1 LKVNEGLL
9 KEQQGK
15 RYKFL
20 TEQTDLFKHFINANE
35 NKKDGKKNPFA
46 AILEQAKAQKESG
59 GVSASGGDEDMQD
72 HRHAHRKS
80 EKEEDAELLVGDED
94 ESVLSGVVA
103 THFTES
109 PSYVKG
115 GTMRPY
121 QVEGLNWMISLYEN
135 GINGILADE
144 MGLGKTLQ
152 TLSLLGYLKFYR
164 EISGPHLLIVP
175 KSTLQ
180 NWLNESNRW
189 VPGLNSFIFHG
200 TKEERDVMIRE
211 RLNPSDF
218 DICITSYEMCL
229 LEKAALRKIPFRYI
243 VIDEAHRIKNEN
255 SSLSLIVREFHSTNR
270 MLITGTPLQNNL
282 HELWALLNFLLP
294 DIFSSSEDFDTWF
307 SKQEEE
313 EEEAADD
320 EGTDKATTAVTK
332 NKEQL
337 AAEAQVVKEEQELL
351 MQQLR
356 KLLQPFLLRR
366 LKADVEHSLLPKKEV
381 NLYVGLSQMQ
391 RNWYQKILERD
402 LEAVNGLSRGKE
414 GKTRLLNIVM
424 QLRKCSNHPY
434 LFDGAEPGP
443 PYTTDEH
450 LVENA
455 GKMQVLDK
463 LLQRLKANGSRVLL
477 FSQMSRMLDIFEDYC
492 TWRGYELCRI
502 DGQTAHCDRISAI
515 DEFNRPGSDK
525 FIFLLTTRAGGLG
538 INLATADI
546 VIMYDSDWNP
556 QVDLQAQ
563 DRAHRIGQLKQVC
576 VFRFI
581 TENTIEEKV
590 IERALQKLRLD
601 QLVIQQGR
609 MANANRPLSQD
620 EMLAMIRHGA
630 EKIFQG
636 ESGNGSGSGSGG
648 GGIDEAA
655 LEELLRRGEERTKEL
670 QGKYSNAGFDDLQRF
685 SVAEPNV
692 YQFEG
697 EDYRGAG
704 DASDHL
710 MNQHKFLLPARRER
724 RAVLESNLRAAGAIS
739 GGAHDRVPL
748 PRLPTLHD
756 FQFWPEGP
764 ELADLFRRETLHFQR
779 THGYRIPAPPGE
791 IESDERML
799 AREAEQRA
807 IDTAEPLSRAQETRK
822 VKLMSEGFS
831 DWTRRDFHAFLRGCE
846 KFGRGA
852 LAAISDEVESKSPA
866 EVRKYARVFWK
877 RVGELADCDRIVAAI
892 EKGETR
898 LIRSVTVQKLLD
910 AKVSLPDLSIPYPSL
925 TARGKQYTPEEDEF
939 LLRCV
944 QEFGFSTDPAI
955 LYPEIHKAILKS
967 PRFKFDFFLK
977 TRTPG
982 DLAKRSQKLISFL
995 EKEAAEIAND
1005 ADAAARKKRSA
1016 NKEPWEKLAEKAAHS
1031 AIHNLKSRQTRK

>member
-1 LKVNEGLL
+1 MKINEDLL
-9 KEQQGK
+9 QQQQAK

-20 TEQTDLFKHFINANE
+20 TEQTDLFKHFINV
-35 NKKDGKKNPFA
+35 KKDGKNPFA
-46 AILEQAKAQKESG
+46 AILEQVKAQHNQQTEAANEKTSR
-59 GVSASGGDEDMQD
+59 DN
-72 HRHAHRKS
+72 RHSQNHRKT
-80 EKEEDAELLVGDED
+80 EKEEDAELLVRVDGAENEEGDD
-94 ESVLSGVVA
+94 MMI
-103 THFTES
+103 THFSES
-109 PSYVKG
+109 PAYVKG
-115 GTMRPY
+115 GVMRPY
-121 QVEGLNWMISLYEN
+121 QVEGLNWMINLYEN

-164 EISGPHLLIVP
+164 SISGPHLLIVP

-189 VPGLNSFIFHG
+189 IPDLNSFIFHG
-200 TKEERDVMIRE
+200 NKEERDVLIKE
-211 RLNPSDF
+211 RLNTLNF

-229 LEKAALRKIPFRYI
+229 LEKSVLRKIPFRYI

-294 DIFSSSEDFDTWF
+294 DIFSSADDFDTWF
-307 SKQEEE
+307 SKEE
-313 EEEAADD
+313 EEEAA
-320 EGTDKATTAVTK
+320 
-332 NKEQL
+332 
-337 AAEAQVVKEEQELL
+337 AAEEASVSNGESKPEVILTASSKEEKKAEQELL

-366 LKADVEHSLLPKKEV
+366 LKADVEHSLKPKKEV
-381 NLYVGLSQMQ
+381 NLYVGLSDMQ

-402 LEAVNGLSRGKE
+402 LEAVNGLSKGKE

-424 QLRKCSNHPY
+424 QLRKCANHPY

-443 PYTTDEH
+443 PYTTDFH
-450 LVENA
+450 LVENS
-455 GKMQVLDK
+455 GKMLVLDK

-492 TWRGYELCRI
+492 GWRGYECCRI
-502 DGQTAHCDRISAI
+502 DGQTAHTDRIDAI
-515 DEFNRPGSDK
+515 EEFNRPGSDK

-590 IERALQKLRLD
+590 IERALQKLSLD

-609 MANANRPLSQD
+609 MANANRALSQD

-630 EKIFQG
+630 EKIFQSEG
-636 ESGNGSGSGSGG
+636 MGWSSKAL
-648 GGIDEAA
+648 DEAA
-655 LEELLRRGEERTKEL
+655 LEELLKKGEERTKEL

-685 SVAEPNV
+685 SIAEPNV

-704 DASDHL
+704 EVQQSGF
-710 MNQHKFLLPARRER
+710 MMQQKFLLPSRRER
-724 RAVLESNLRAAGAIS
+724 KAVLESNLRAAVTGTVN
-739 GGAHDRVPL
+739 DRVPL
-748 PRLPTLHD
+748 PKLPTLHD
-756 FQFWPEGP
+756 FQFWPR
-764 ELADLFRRETLHFQR
+764 ELTDLFRKETLHYQKLQ
-779 THGYRIPAPPGE
+779 GYRIPAPPGE
-791 IESDERML
+791 IESDEQMK
-799 AREAEQRA
+799 AREAQQKA
-807 IDTAEPLSRAQETRK
+807 IDSAEPLSRAEETK
-822 VKLMSEGFS
+822 KSKLMTEGFS
-831 DWTRRDFHAFLRGCE
+831 DWSRRDFQAFVRGCE
-846 KFGRGA
+846 KHGRDA
-852 LAAISDEVESKSPA
+852 LSTIASEIDGKTLDEVK
-866 EVRKYARVFWK
+866 KYSRVFWK
-877 RVGELADCDRIVAAI
+877 RIDELSDGEKIANSI
-892 EKGETR
+892 ERGE
-898 LIRSVTVQKLLD
+898 IKLVRNATIERVLD
-910 AKVSLPDLSIPYPSL
+910 AKMSGSGEFVIPYALGGPS
-925 TARGKQYTPEEDEF
+925 ARGKQYTPEEDEF
-939 LLRCV
+939 LLR
-944 QEFGFSTDPAI
+944 QLHEFGYSTDATVLYPAI
-955 LYPEIHKAILKS
+955 HKSILRS

-977 TRTPG
+977 TRTPS
-982 DLAKRSQKLISFL
+982 DLSKRCQKLISL
-995 EKEAAEIAND
+995 IEKESELTQMEVD
-1005 ADAAARKKRSA
+1005 AKKKRSA
-1016 NKEPWEKLAEKAAHS
+1016 NKEPWEKLAEKAAQN
-1031 AIHNLKSRQTRK
+1031 AIQQLKSKRRR

>member
-1 LKVNEGLL
+1 MKNIEVLK
-9 KEQQGK
+9 KEQQAK

-20 TEQTDLFKHFINANE
+20 TEQTDLFKHFINADKE
-35 NKKDGKKNPFA
+35 SGGKSKNPFA
-46 AILEQAKAQKESG
+46 AILEQAKANKN
-59 GVSASGGDEDMQD
+59 AGDYEGEDSQD

-80 EKEEDAELLVGDED
+80 EKEEDAEFLNNDDEED
-94 ESVLSGVVA
+94 SLNVVT

-109 PSYVKG
+109 PGYVKG

-121 QVEGLNWMISLYEN
+121 QIEGLNWMISLFEN

-164 EISGPHLLIVP
+164 SIPGPHLLIVP

-180 NWLNESNRW
+180 NWLNESNSW

-200 TKEERDVMIRE
+200 TKEERDKMIKE
-211 RLNPSDF
+211 KLIPCDY

-229 LEKAALRKIPFRYI
+229 LEKAALRKIAFRYI

-294 DIFSSSEDFDTWF
+294 DIFSSSEDFDSWF
-307 SKQEEE
+307 SGEKNED
-313 EEEAADD
+313 ADAED
-320 EGTDKATTAVTK
+320 EGEEKEGDSEKSGTPSLPVT
-332 NKEQL
+332 NSN
-337 AAEAQVVKEEQELL
+337 EEQELL

-366 LKADVEHSLLPKKEV
+366 LKADVEHSLKPKKEV
-381 NLYVGLSQMQ
+381 NLYVGLSDMQ

-402 LEAVNGLSRGKE
+402 LEAVNGLSKGKE

-424 QLRKCSNHPY
+424 QLRKCANHPY

-443 PYTTDEH
+443 PYTTDSH
-450 LVENA
+450 LYENS
-455 GKMQVLDK
+455 GKMLVLDK

-492 TWRGYELCRI
+492 VWRGYEHCRI
-502 DGQTAHCDRISAI
+502 DGQTAHEDRIEAI
-515 DEFNRPGSDK
+515 DEFNKPGSDK

-630 EKIFQG
+630 EKIFS
-636 ESGNGSGSGSGG
+636 ESNKNDSKGL
-648 GGIDEAA
+648 DEAA
-655 LEELLRRGEERTKEL
+655 LEELLKKGEERTKEL

-685 SVAEPNV
+685 SISEPNV

-697 EDYRGAG
+697 EDYRSAG
-704 DASDHL
+704 EGQQNNFML
-710 MNQHKFLLPARRER
+710 QQRFLLPARRER
-724 RAVLESNLRAAGAIS
+724 RAVLESSLRAAVTGNI
-739 GGAHDRVPL
+739 GNDKVPL
-748 PRLPTLHD
+748 PKLPTLHD
-756 FQFWPEGP
+756 FQFWSED
-764 ELADLFRRETLHFQR
+764 LAELFRKETLHYQKI
-779 THGYRIPAPPGE
+779 HGYRIPAPPGE
-791 IESDERML
+791 IESDEKRI
-799 AREAEQRA
+799 AREAEQKL
-807 IDTAEPLSRAQETRK
+807 IDSAEPLSRAEETK
-822 VKLMSEGFS
+822 KAKLMAEGFS
-831 DWTRRDFHAFLRGCE
+831 DWSRRDFQAFVRGCE
-846 KFGRGA
+846 KHGRDA
-852 LAAISDEVESKSPA
+852 LQAIADEIESKTLE
-866 EVRKYARVFWK
+866 EVKKYSKVFWK
-877 RVGELADCDRIVAAI
+877 RLDELVDGEKILNAI
-892 EKGETR
+892 EKGESR
-898 LIRSVTVQKLLD
+898 LIRNVTVQKLLD
-910 AKVSLPDLSIPYPSL
+910 SKIASAGKGELIIPYAIGGPS
-925 TARGKQYTPEEDEF
+925 ARGKQFTPEEDEF
-939 LLRCV
+939 LLRQL
-944 QEFGFSTDPAI
+944 QELGYSTDPAI
-955 LYPEIHKAILKS
+955 LYPEIHKSILRS

-977 TRTPG
+977 TRTPS
-982 DLAKRSQKLISFL
+982 DLSKRCQKLISLL
-995 EKEAAEIAND
+995 EKEAVEGEASAE
-1005 ADAAARKKRSA
+1005 AAKKKRAA
-1016 NKEPWEKLAEKAAHS
+1016 NKEPWEKLAEKAAHN
-1031 AIHNLKSRQTRK
+1031 AITQLKSKRARK

>member
-1 LKVNEGLL
+1 LKNNEVLI
-9 KEQQGK
+9 KEQQTK

-20 TEQTDLFKHFINANE
+20 TEQTDLFKHFINV
-35 NKKDGKKNPFA
+35 KKEGKNPFA
-46 AILEQAKAQKESG
+46 AILEQAKAQKHQAEVENSNFESH
-59 GVSASGGDEDMQD
+59 D

-80 EKEEDAELLVGDED
+80 EKEEDAEFINNDGEED
-94 ESVLSGVVA
+94 SLNVIT

-109 PSYVKG
+109 PGYVKG

-121 QVEGLNWMISLYEN
+121 QIEGLNWMISLFEN

-164 EISGPHLLIVP
+164 SIPGPHLLIVP

-200 TKEERDVMIRE
+200 TKEERDKMIKE
-211 RLNPSDF
+211 KLIPCDY

-229 LEKAALRKIPFRYI
+229 LEKAALRKIAFRYI

-294 DIFSSSEDFDTWF
+294 DIFSSSEDFDSWF
-307 SKQEEE
+307 SGGDAEEE
-313 EEEAADD
+313 KGESEVGD
-320 EGTDKATTAVTK
+320 EHDKANKTTDDKDQTVDKASA
-332 NKEQL
+332 N
-337 AAEAQVVKEEQELL
+337 EEQELL

-366 LKADVEHSLLPKKEV
+366 LKADVEHSLKPKKEV
-381 NLYVGLSQMQ
+381 NLYVGLSDMQ

-402 LEAVNGLSRGKE
+402 LEAVNGLSKGRE

-424 QLRKCSNHPY
+424 QLRKCANHPY

-443 PYTTDEH
+443 PYTTDSH
-450 LVENA
+450 LYENS
-455 GKMQVLDK
+455 GKMLVLDK

-492 TWRGYELCRI
+492 AWRGYEHCRI
-502 DGQTAHCDRISAI
+502 DGQTAHIDRIEAI

-630 EKIFQG
+630 EKIF
-636 ESGNGSGSGSGG
+636 SGDNKNSANKGL
-648 GGIDEAA
+648 DEAA
-655 LEELLRRGEERTKEL
+655 LEELLKKGEERTKEL

-685 SVAEPNV
+685 SISEPNV

-697 EDYRGAG
+697 EDYRSAG
-704 DASDHL
+704 EGQQTSFML
-710 MNQHKFLLPARRER
+710 QQKFLLPARRER
-724 RAVLESNLRAAGAIS
+724 RAVLESSLRAAVTGNI
-739 GGAHDRVPL
+739 GNDRVPL
-748 PRLPTLHD
+748 PKLPTLND
-756 FQFWPEGP
+756 FQFWSP
-764 ELADLFRRETLHFQR
+764 ELAELFRKETLHYQKL
-779 THGYRIPAPPGE
+779 HGYRIPAPPGE
-791 IESDERML
+791 IESDEKRI
-799 AREAEQRA
+799 AREAEQKL
-807 IDTAEPLSRAQETRK
+807 IDSAEPLTRAEETK
-822 VKLMSEGFS
+822 KAKLMAEGFS
-831 DWTRRDFHAFLRGCE
+831 DWSRRDFQAFVRGCE
-846 KFGRGA
+846 KHGRDA
-852 LAAISDEVESKSPA
+852 LQAIAEEIESKTLE
-866 EVRKYARVFWK
+866 EVKKYSKVFWK
-877 RVGELADCDRIVAAI
+877 RLDELVDGEKIVNSI
-892 EKGETR
+892 EKGESR
-898 LIRSVTVQKLLD
+898 LIRNVTVQKLLD
-910 AKVSLPDLSIPYPSL
+910 SKISGDFVIPYAIGGPS
-925 TARGKQYTPEEDEF
+925 ARGKQFTPEEDEF
-939 LLRCV
+939 LLR
-944 QEFGFSTDPAI
+944 QLHELGYSTDPSI
-955 LYPEIHKAILKS
+955 LYPEIHKAILRS

-977 TRTPG
+977 TRTPS
-982 DLAKRSQKLISFL
+982 DLSKRCQKLISLL
-995 EKEAAEIAND
+995 EKEAAEGEALTE
-1005 ADAAARKKRSA
+1005 AAKKKRAA
-1016 NKEPWEKLAEKAAHS
+1016 NKEPWEKLAEKAAHN
-1031 AIHNLKSRQTRK
+1031 AMTQLKNKRTRK

>member
-1 LKVNEGLL
+1 MKNNELL
-9 KEQQGK
+9 IKEQKSK

-20 TEQTDLFKHFINANE
+20 TEQTDLFKHFIDV
-35 NKKDGKKNPFA
+35 KKEGKNPFA
-46 AILEQAKAQKESG
+46 VILEQAKAQKQQTDIENES
-59 GVSASGGDEDMQD
+59 QD

-80 EKEEDAELLVGDED
+80 EKEEDAEFLNNDGEED
-94 ESVLSGVVA
+94 SLNVVT
-103 THFTES
+103 THFNES
-109 PSYVKG
+109 PAYVKC

-121 QVEGLNWMISLYEN
+121 QVEGLNWMISLFEN

-164 EISGPHLLIVP
+164 SIPGAHLLIVP

-200 TKEERDVMIRE
+200 TKEERDKMIKE
-211 RLNPSDF
+211 KLIPCDF

-229 LEKAALRKIPFRYI
+229 LEKAALRKIAFRYI

-294 DIFSSSEDFDTWF
+294 DIFSSSDDFDSWF
-307 SKQEEE
+307 SGEN
-313 EEEAADD
+313 ATD
-320 EGTDKATTAVTK
+320 EKEDAEDAESNSEGNKTSKATAKMPADTSK
-332 NKEQL
+332 PN
-337 AAEAQVVKEEQELL
+337 EEKELL

-366 LKADVEHSLLPKKEV
+366 LKADVEHSLKPKKEV
-381 NLYVGLSQMQ
+381 NLYVGLSDMQ

-402 LEAVNGLSRGKE
+402 LEAVNGLSKGKE

-424 QLRKCSNHPY
+424 QLRKCANHPY

-443 PYTTDEH
+443 PYTTDSH
-450 LVENA
+450 LYENS
-455 GKMQVLDK
+455 GKMLVLDK
-463 LLQRLKANGSRVLL
+463 LLQRLKANGSRVFL

-492 TWRGYELCRI
+492 VWRGYEHCRI
-502 DGQTAHCDRISAI
+502 DGQTAHIDRIEAI

-590 IERALQKLRLD
+590 IERAQQKLRLD

-630 EKIFQG
+630 DKIF
-636 ESGNGSGSGSGG
+636 SGDSNSTSISR
-648 GGIDEAA
+648 GIDEAA
-655 LEELLRRGEERTKEL
+655 LEELLKKGEERTKEL

-685 SVAEPNV
+685 SISEPNV

-697 EDYRGAG
+697 EDYRSAG
-704 DASDHL
+704 EGHQNAFML
-710 MNQHKFLLPARRER
+710 QQKFLLPARRER
-724 RAVLESNLRAAGAIS
+724 RAVLESSLRAAVTGNI
-739 GGAHDRVPL
+739 GNDRVPL
-748 PRLPTLHD
+748 PKLPTLHD
-756 FQFWPEGP
+756 FQFWSP
-764 ELADLFRRETLHFQR
+764 ELPELFRKETLHYQKV
-779 THGYRIPAPPGE
+779 HGYRIPAPPGE
-791 IESDERML
+791 IESDEKRI
-799 AREAEQRA
+799 ARESEQKL
-807 IDTAEPLSRAQETRK
+807 IESAEPLTRAEETK
-822 VKLMSEGFS
+822 KAKLMAEGFS
-831 DWTRRDFHAFLRGCE
+831 DWSRRDFQAFVRGCE
-846 KFGRGA
+846 KHGRDA
-852 LAAISDEVESKSPA
+852 LQAIAEEVESKTLE
-866 EVRKYARVFWK
+866 EVKKYSKVFWK
-877 RVGELADCDRIVAAI
+877 RIDELVDGEKILNSI
-892 EKGETR
+892 EKGEYR
-898 LIRSVTVQKLLD
+898 LIRNVTVQKLLD
-910 AKVSLPDLSIPYPSL
+910 SKISAAGNGELIIPYAIGGPS
-925 TARGKQYTPEEDEF
+925 ARGKQFTPEEDEF
-939 LLRCV
+939 LLR
-944 QEFGFSTDPAI
+944 QLHELGFSTDPAI
-955 LYPEIHKAILKS
+955 LYPEIHKSVLRS

-977 TRTPG
+977 TRTPS
-982 DLAKRSQKLISFL
+982 DLSKRCQKLILLL
-995 EKEAAEIAND
+995 EKEAAEGEAMME
-1005 ADAAARKKRSA
+1005 AAKKKRAA
-1016 NKEPWEKLAEKAAHS
+1016 NKEPWEKLAEKAAHN
-1031 AIHNLKSRQTRK
+1031 AMTQLKNKRTRK

>member
-1 LKVNEGLL
+1 M
-9 KEQQGK
+9 
-15 RYKFL
+15 
-20 TEQTDLFKHFINANE
+20 
-35 NKKDGKKNPFA
+35 
-46 AILEQAKAQKESG
+46 LEHAKAQKQQE
-59 GVSASGGDEDMQD
+59 VTDEKDY
-72 HRHAHRKS
+72 RHTQRKS
-80 EKEEDAELLVGDED
+80 EKEEDAELINGNEEVDP
-94 ESVLSGVVA
+94 VNVIT
-103 THFTES
+103 THFSQS
-109 PSYVKG
+109 PGYVKG

-164 EISGPHLLIVP
+164 SIPGPHLLIVP

-189 VPGLNSFIFHG
+189 VPSLNSFIFHG
-200 TKEERDVMIRE
+200 TKEERDKMIKE
-211 RLNPSDF
+211 HLIPLNF

-229 LEKAALRKIPFRYI
+229 LEKSALRKIAFRYI
-243 VIDEAHRIKNEN
+243 IIDEAHRIKNEN

-307 SKQEEE
+307 SGESR
-313 EEEAADD
+313 EAEASDLEGIEDSENHSKDSKEDD
-320 EGTDKATTAVTK
+320 TKDTKKSVSKDAKNDSPKDTK
-332 NKEQL
+332 ND
-337 AAEAQVVKEEQELL
+337 ADAIASTPNEEQELL

-366 LKADVEHSLLPKKEV
+366 LKADVEHSLKPKKEV
-381 NLYVGLSQMQ
+381 NLYVGLSDMQ
-391 RNWYQKILERD
+391 RNWYQKILEKD
-402 LEAVNGLSRGKE
+402 LEAVNGLSKGKE

-424 QLRKCSNHPY
+424 QLRKCANHPY

-443 PYTTDEH
+443 PYTTAEH
-450 LVENA
+450 LFENS
-455 GKMQVLDK
+455 GKMLVLDK

-492 TWRGYELCRI
+492 VWRGYEHCRI
-502 DGQTAHCDRISAI
+502 DGQTAHVDRIEAI

-630 EKIFQG
+630 EKIFSG
-636 ESGNGSGSGSGG
+636 DGKRITNSLDES
-648 GGIDEAA
+648 A
-655 LEELLRRGEERTKEL
+655 LEELLKKGEERTKEL

-685 SVAEPNV
+685 SISEPNV

-697 EDYRGAG
+697 EDYRGSGG
-704 DASDHL
+704 DGQQSIFTI
-710 MNQHKFLLPARRER
+710 QQKFLLPARRER
-724 RAVLESNLRAAGAIS
+724 KAVLESSLRAAVTGNI
-739 GGAHDRVPL
+739 GNDRVPL
-748 PRLPTLHD
+748 PKLPTLHD
-756 FQFWPEGP
+756 FQFWPV
-764 ELADLFRRETLHFQR
+764 ELSDLFKKETLNHQKM
-779 THGYRIPAPPGE
+779 HGYRIPAPPGE
-791 IESDERML
+791 IESDEKRIL
-799 AREAEQRA
+799 RESEQQSIDSAVPLTRAE
-807 IDTAEPLSRAQETRK
+807 ETRK
-822 VKLMSEGFS
+822 AKLMGEGFPE
-831 DWTRRDFHAFLRGCE
+831 WNRRDFQAFIRGCE
-846 KFGRGA
+846 KHGRDN
-852 LAAISDEVESKSPA
+852 LQAIAEEIESKTLDS
-866 EVRKYARVFWK
+866 VKKYSKVFWK
-877 RVGELADCDRIVAAI
+877 RLDELSDGEKILNAI
-892 EKGETR
+892 EKGEAR
-898 LIRSVTVQKLLD
+898 LVRNVTVQKILD
-910 AKVSLPDLSIPYPSL
+910 AKICMGGELYIPYAL
-925 TARGKQYTPEEDEF
+925 GGTAARGKQYTHEEDEF
-939 LLRCV
+939 LIRQLH
-944 QEFGFSTDPAI
+944 ELGYSTDPTI
-955 LYPEIHKAILKS
+955 LYPEIHKNILKS

-977 TRTPG
+977 TRTSS
-982 DLAKRSQKLISFL
+982 DLSKRCQKLIQIL
-995 EKEAAEIAND
+995 EKESAEGGNES
-1005 ADAAARKKRSA
+1005 DAAKKRRA
-1016 NKEPWEKLAEKAAHS
+1016 NNKEPWEKLAERAAHN
-1031 AIHNLKSRQTRK
+1031 AINQMRSKRRR

>member
-1 LKVNEGLL
+1 MLK

-20 TEQTDLFKHFINANE
+20 TEQTDLFKHFINVKNE
-35 NKKDGKKNPFA
+35 GKNPFA
-46 AILEQAKAQKESG
+46 AILEQAKAHKQQET
-59 GVSASGGDEDMQD
+59 DEDSQD

-80 EKEEDAELLVGDED
+80 EKEEDAEFLNNDE
-94 ESVLSGVVA
+94 EEENLNVVT

-109 PSYVKG
+109 PGYVKG
-115 GTMRPY
+115 GIMRPY
-121 QVEGLNWMISLYEN
+121 QIEGLNWMISLFEN

-164 EISGPHLLIVP
+164 SIPGPHLLIVP

-189 VPGLNSFIFHG
+189 VPGMNSFIFHG
-200 TKEERDVMIRE
+200 TKEERDKMIKE
-211 RLNPSDF
+211 KILPCDF

-229 LEKAALRKIPFRYI
+229 LEKAALRKVAFRYI

-255 SSLSLIVREFHSTNR
+255 SSLSLIVREFNSTNR

-294 DIFSSSEDFDTWF
+294 DIFSSSEDFDSWF
-307 SKQEEE
+307 SAGEKEGNEEGE
-313 EEEAADD
+313 ETGEKEDNGNV
-320 EGTDKATTAVTK
+320 EKGDKKETK
-332 NKEQL
+332 N
-337 AAEAQVVKEEQELL
+337 VKDSNEEQELL

-366 LKADVEHSLLPKKEV
+366 LKADVEHSLKPKKEV
-381 NLYVGLSQMQ
+381 NLYVGLSDMQ

-402 LEAVNGLSRGKE
+402 LEAVNGLSKGKE

-424 QLRKCSNHPY
+424 QLRKCANHPY

-443 PYTTDEH
+443 PYTTDAH
-450 LVENA
+450 LFENS
-455 GKMQVLDK
+455 GKMLVLDK
-463 LLQRLKANGSRVLL
+463 LLQRLKANGSRLLL

-492 TWRGYELCRI
+492 AWRGYEYCRI
-502 DGQTAHCDRISAI
+502 DGQTAHSDRIEAI
-515 DEFNRPGSDK
+515 DEFNKPGSDK

-546 VIMYDSDWNP
+546 VILYDSDWNP

-630 EKIFQG
+630 EKIFSSEARSYDSSSRG
-636 ESGNGSGSGSGG
+636 L
-648 GGIDEAA
+648 DEAA
-655 LEELLRRGEERTKEL
+655 LEELLKKGEERTKEL

-685 SVAEPNV
+685 SIAEPNV

-697 EDYRGAG
+697 EDYRSAG
-704 DASDHL
+704 EGQQNAFML
-710 MNQHKFLLPARRER
+710 QQKFLLPARRER
-724 RAVLESNLRAAGAIS
+724 RAVLESNLRAAVTGSI
-739 GGAHDRVPL
+739 GNDRVPL
-748 PRLPTLHD
+748 PKLPTLHD
-756 FQFWPEGP
+756 FQFWPL
-764 ELADLFRRETLHFQR
+764 ELTDLFRKETLHYQKL
-779 THGYRIPAPPGE
+779 HGYRIPAPPGE
-791 IESDERML
+791 IESDEKRI
-799 AREAEQRA
+799 AREAEQKL
-807 IDTAEPLSRAQETRK
+807 IDAAEPLTRAEETK
-822 VKLMSEGFS
+822 KAKLMAEGFAEWS
-831 DWTRRDFHAFLRGCE
+831 RRDFQAFVRGCE
-846 KFGRGA
+846 KHGRDA
-852 LAAISDEVESKSPA
+852 LQAISEEIESKTL
-866 EVRKYARVFWK
+866 EEIRKYSKVFWK
-877 RVGELADCDRIVAAI
+877 RLDELLDGEKILNSI
-892 EKGETR
+892 EKGESR
-898 LIRSVTVQKLLD
+898 LIRNVTVQRILD
-910 AKVSLPDLSIPYPSL
+910 SKISPNNELIIPYAIGGPS
-925 TARGKQYTPEEDEF
+925 ARGKQYTPEEDEF
-939 LLRCV
+939 LLR
-944 QEFGFSTDPAI
+944 QLHELGYSTDPTI
-955 LYPEIHKAILKS
+955 LYPEIHKAILRS
-967 PRFKFDFFLK
+967 TRFKFDFFLK
-977 TRTPG
+977 TRTPS
-982 DLAKRSQKLISFL
+982 DLSKRCQKLISLL
-995 EKEAAEIAND
+995 EKEAAEGEAQ
-1005 ADAAARKKRSA
+1005 AAEAAKKKRA
-1016 NKEPWEKLAEKAAHS
+1016 GNKEPWEKLAEKAAHN
-1031 AIHNLKSRQTRK
+1031 AINQLKSKRSKK

>member
-1 LKVNEGLL
+1 M
-9 KEQQGK
+9 KEQQTK

-20 TEQTDLFKHFINANE
+20 TEQTDLFKHFINV
-35 NKKDGKKNPFA
+35 KKEGKRKNPFA
-46 AILEQAKAQKESG
+46 AILEEAKAQKQLGHE
-59 GVSASGGDEDMQD
+59 EEEPQD
-72 HRHAHRKS
+72 HRHAQRKS
-80 EKEEDAELLVGDED
+80 EKEEDAELLKGNVEEDED
-94 ESVLSGVVA
+94 GSSPLTA
-103 THFTES
+103 NHFTES
-109 PSYVKG
+109 PAYVKG
-115 GTMRPY
+115 GIMRPY

-152 TLSLLGYLKFYR
+152 TLSLLGYLKLYR
-164 EISGPHLLIVP
+164 QIPGPHLLIVP

-189 VPGLNSFIFHG
+189 VPALNSFIFHG
-200 TKEERDVMIRE
+200 TKDERDVMIKE
-211 RLNPSDF
+211 RLIPGTF

-229 LEKAALRKIPFRYI
+229 LEKSALRKIPFRYI

-294 DIFSSSEDFDTWF
+294 DIFSSSEDFDSWF
-307 SKQEEE
+307 TGEGGDDGEDKEGAEGADTVSK
-313 EEEAADD
+313 DIS
-320 EGTDKATTAVTK
+320 
-332 NKEQL
+332 
-337 AAEAQVVKEEQELL
+337 AAEKSSEQELI

-366 LKADVEHSLLPKKEV
+366 LKADVEHTLKPKKEV
-381 NLYVGLSQMQ
+381 NLYVGLSDMQ
-391 RNWYQKILERD
+391 RNWYQKILEKD
-402 LEAVNGLSRGKE
+402 LEAVNGLSKGKE

-424 QLRKCSNHPY
+424 QLRKCANHPY

-443 PYTTDEH
+443 PYTTDLH
-450 LVENA
+450 IVENS
-455 GKMQVLDK
+455 GKMLVLDK
-463 LLQRLKANGSRVLL
+463 LLQRMKANGSRVLL

-492 TWRGYELCRI
+492 VWRGYQLCRI
-502 DGQTAHCDRISAI
+502 DGQTAHCDRITAI

-546 VIMYDSDWNP
+546 VVMYDSDWNP

-630 EKIFQG
+630 EKIFS
-636 ESGNGSGSGSGG
+636 ESAAGSNKFSKGL
-648 GGIDEAA
+648 DEAA

-670 QGKYSNAGFDDLQRF
+670 QGKYSNAGFDDLQKF
-685 SVAEPNV
+685 SIAEPNV

-704 DASDHL
+704 EGQASAFQLQQRFL
-710 MNQHKFLLPARRER
+710 MPARRER
-724 RAVLESNLRAAGAIS
+724 RAVLESNLRAAVIGSI
-739 GGAHDRVPL
+739 GNDRVPL
-748 PRLPTLHD
+748 PKLPTLHD
-756 FQFWPEGP
+756 FQFWPV
-764 ELADLFRRETLHFQR
+764 ELSELFRKETLHYQKL
-779 THGYRIPAPPGE
+779 HGYRIPAPPGE
-791 IESDERML
+791 IESDDKRI

-807 IDTAEPLSRAQETRK
+807 IDSAEPLTRAEETK
-822 VKLMSEGFS
+822 KAKLMAEGFPEWS
-831 DWTRRDFHAFLRGCE
+831 RRDFQAFVRGCE
-846 KFGRGA
+846 KHGRDA
-852 LAAISDEVESKSPA
+852 LSLISEEIESKTLDEVKKYSK
-866 EVRKYARVFWK
+866 VFW
-877 RVGELADCDRIVAAI
+877 RRLDELSDGEKILSAI
-892 EKGETR
+892 EKGENR
-898 LIRSVTVQKLLD
+898 LIRNVTVQKLLD
-910 AKVSLPDLSIPYPSL
+910 AKIAGAGGGELVIPYAAGGGS
-925 TARGKQYTPEEDEF
+925 ARGKQFTAEEDEF
-939 LLRCV
+939 LIRQVHEL
-944 QEFGFSTDPAI
+944 GYSTDPAI

-977 TRTPG
+977 TRTAS
-982 DLAKRSQKLISFL
+982 DLSKRCQKLISIL
-995 EKEAAEIAND
+995 EKEAAEGLQESE
-1005 ADAAARKKRSA
+1005 AAARKRRAA
-1016 NKEPWEKLAEKAAHS
+1016 NKEPWEKLAERAAAS
-1031 AIHNLKSRQTRK
+1031 AIQQLKTKRRK